1 VSSVIDELYPRM
13 PFPEAALPVIQDRL
27 ADVVAHEAGARD
39 GSDIEHLHDMR
50 VASRRLRAAL
60 DAFRDCFPRSDYRPV
75 GTMAAKLTRGLG
87 AVRDLD
93 VLLAETRRLAGKA
106 SPEEYA
112 GIDSLTAQLEA
123 ERARARPPMIAA
135 LDELRE
141 HGFRHRVLSL
151 ARGAR
156 GHGGTLQVHARRQA
170 IARLGDL
177 YGFAPYVHDE
187 GRDEELHR
195 MRIAA
200 KHLRYC
206 LEIFRV
212 CFGPEIEK
220 RISDVKTIQEKIGQI
235 HDCDVLVDIARS
247 QGQALARR
255 QFDELA
261 ALAGMPMSADA
272 RRASLR
278 AALTPSEGG
287 DSRLGLLV
295 LLGRKREE
303 RHSRYTGFTRWW
315 DEQAGA
321 GLRGKLYACLNGEE
335 GGEENR

>member
-1 VSSVIDELYPRM
+1 MSSVIDELYPRM
-13 PFPEAALPVIQDRL
+13 PFAEAALPVLQDRL
-27 ADVVAHEAGARD
+27 ADVVAHEAGTRV

-60 DAFRDCFPRSDYRPV
+60 DAFRDCFPRSDYRPI
-75 GTMAAKLTRGLG
+75 GAMAARLTSGLG

-106 SPEEYA
+106 TPEEYA
-112 GIDSLTAQLEA
+112 GIDILIAYLEE
-123 ERARARPPMIAA
+123 ERAKARPRMIAV
-135 LDELRE
+135 LDDLRE

-156 GHGGTLQVHARRQA
+156 GHGGNLLAHGRRQA
-170 IARLGDL
+170 VARLGDL
-177 YGFAPYVHDE
+177 YGFAPYIHDE
-187 GRDEELHR
+187 GRDDELHQ

-212 CFGPEIEK
+212 CFGSEIER
-220 RISDVKTIQEKIGQI
+220 RIGDVKAIQEKIGQI

-247 QGQALARR
+247 QGQALASRR
-255 QFDELA
+255 FDELA
-261 ALAGMPMSADA
+261 ALAGMPMNAEA

-278 AALTPSEGG
+278 AALIPPEGG
-287 DSRLGLLV
+287 DARLGLLV
-295 LLGRKREE
+295 LLGRKLEE

-315 DEQAGA
+315 DEQDGA
-321 GLRGKLYACLNGEE
+321 GLRGKLYSCFNGEGE
-335 GGEENR
+335 GEEKP